1 MSYDYVVDDDEYI
14 EEDSMDSSSRHQ
26 DEDSE
31 MEEYKEKVFNI
42 KVKLHIPKS
51 LWIEILETEGIWRDE
66 NCHNSW
72 EKLQMLQILSTAI
85 SVSSDKNNCKL

>member
-51 LWIEILETEGIWRDE
+51 L
-66 NCHNSW
+66 
-72 EKLQMLQILSTAI
+72 
-85 SVSSDKNNCKL
+85 